1 MRKHKVYTGKEVVDQ
16 YDYRR
21 FGGSGGQYVFQK
33 DCATLEFLRGTSR
46 GLLLDVPCGTG
57 MYSKVFNEK
66 GHDIIAADASMTML
80 EKTGQ
85 RQENIPRVLCDIN
98 RLPFEDDVFDTV
110 KEKYGASVE
119 YVDFLVPF
127 KWPPAYFIP
136 QERVE
141 YNFDIDILI
150 FPRLKEY
157 AHGRNYPHWEML
169 HPALKAEGFKTFL
182 AGQPD
187 SCLHLDAPA
196 VWDFADKEHILDATI
211 CAIKRARIRLGTAT
225 GTTFLSVMCGKP
237 PLVIISEQGFD
248 ARGGRNGFNSGS
260 YYKLDHKKKGW
271 SVIAHWHD
279 YRAIVRE
286 CVNIFENRSRYE
298 KDWSEAVTGISK
310 EEEKKRRAK
319 AKKRK
324 R

>member
-110 KEKYGASVE
+110 MTIRLFQHLPEDDVAKILHELKRMIKPDRLLIFDTFRWSPKRMRFFKRFFKGEIYVLSHRSVE
-119 YVDFLVPF
+119 
-127 KWPPAYFIP
+127 KM
-136 QERVE
+136 
-141 YNFDIDILI
+141 ID
-150 FPRLKEY
+150 
-157 AHGRNYPHWEML
+157 
-169 HPALKAEGFKTFL
+169 KAELKKAQAISLYLFSPIWYRKMPAWFLRMLDVVEKIMPQQWLLRTFW
-182 AGQPD
+182 A
-187 SCLHLDAPA
+187 C
-196 VWDFADKEHILDATI
+196 T
-211 CAIKRARIRLGTAT
+211 
-225 GTTFLSVMCGKP
+225 
-237 PLVIISEQGFD
+237 
-248 ARGGRNGFNSGS
+248 
-260 YYKLDHKKKGW
+260 
-271 SVIAHWHD
+271 
-279 YRAIVRE
+279 
-286 CVNIFENRSRYE
+286 
-298 KDWSEAVTGISK
+298 KD
-310 EEEKKRRAK
+310 
-319 AKKRK
+319 
-324 R
+324 